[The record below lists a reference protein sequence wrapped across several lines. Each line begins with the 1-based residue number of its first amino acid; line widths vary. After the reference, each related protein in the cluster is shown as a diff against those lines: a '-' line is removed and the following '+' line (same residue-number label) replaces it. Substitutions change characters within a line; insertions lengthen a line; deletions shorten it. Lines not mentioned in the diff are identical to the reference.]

1 MFFRG
6 ILAAMMWLGL
16 LLELHATEPSM
27 SIEDASQQLEK
38 INTKIQRLNKEN
50 LRREGALGQIQ
61 LKLQKFD
68 KLIGSISNNLDALA
82 EQVENNQS
90 SLNQLEGEKNS
101 LATSIQQHQ
110 AKLTDLVRGLY
121 ESNQMVRLLGLA
133 KPQSLNQYLINQ
145 TYFRYLQ
152 RARGKKISGIQQQQ
166 YQLHQTEKSFA
177 IQLRKFKHLTT
188 LARQKKQKLAEDKED
203 REIAAVKLINSLKS
217 SKSELDNLNKN
228 RQQLNDLIEKL
239 RLVNIHPNKKQ
250 GKVHFSALLGKLT
263 WPVKGAILKTASAPG
278 VTIRAEEG
286 LKVHAVGGGH
296 VVFADWMRGF
306 GLLIIIDHGE
316 GFMSLYGN
324 NQNLYK
330 KAGEWAESGSVI
342 STTGRSGGK
351 RKSGLYFEIRKN
363 ARPLDPRNWCK
374 SS

>member
-6 ILAAMMWLGL
+6 ILATMVWLCL
-16 LLELHATEPSM
+16 LLELHATEQNM
-27 SIEDASQQLEK
+27 SIEDVSQQLEK
-38 INTKIQRLNKEN
+38 INAKIQRLNKEN
-50 LRREGALGQIQ
+50 LKREGALGQIQ

-68 KLIGSISNNLDALA
+68 KLIDSISNNLNALTKRI
-82 EQVENNQS
+82 EDNQS
-90 SLNQLEGEKNS
+90 SLNQLEDKKDS

-110 AKLTDLVRGLY
+110 TKLADLVRGLY

-152 RARGKKISGIQQQQ
+152 RARGKKISEIQRQQ

-177 IQLRKFKHLTT
+177 IQLRKFEHLST

-203 REIAAVKLINSLKS
+203 REIAAVKLINSLTS

-239 RLVNIHPNKKQ
+239 RFVNIHPNNKQ
-250 GKVHFSALLGKLT
+250 KKVHFSTLLGKLT
-263 WPVKGAILKTASAPG
+263 WPVKGAILKTTSAPG

-286 LKVHAVGGGH
+286 LKVHAVGDGH

-330 KAGEWAESGSVI
+330 KLGEWAESGAVI

-363 ARPLDPRNWCK
+363 AKPLDPRNWCK